1 MAGEY
6 YPTGFSPEEVAE
18 RASRNPK
25 ELVETLI
32 KFLDRFKEYE
42 QEMVERINRL
52 QELCKDWQ
60 PEYYQ
65 EYLKTIYELCD
76 IYFDIQNLSEFGKTL
91 RDWHSF

>member
-6 YPTGFSPEEVAE
+6 YPPGFSPEEVAE

-25 ELVETLI
+25 ELVETLV
-32 KFLDRFKEYE
+32 KFSDRFKEYE
-42 QEMVERINRL
+42 QGMIERTNRL
-52 QELCKDWQ
+52 QELCEDWK

-76 IYFDIQNLSEFGKTL
+76 IYFEIQHLSEFGKTL